1 MQRALADRPIVQA
14 DRARADAAREAL
26 RSESAKR
33 WPWLELQARY
43 RRHDQSSY
51 ANDVTFGLEITLP
64 ILDGNPGP
72 IAAATARESQEQAL
86 GAAHRLQIQHA
97 VRALHAESVR
107 RAHIA
112 DRYAESMAPVLR
124 EHALLVKA
132 ALEGQELDLMA
143 VLAAEDMVTQGGIDY
158 VEARLAERQANIAL
172 ARTLGQYGRSGVEG
186 VE

>member
-1 MQRALADRPIVQA
+1 
-14 DRARADAAREAL
+14 
-26 RSESAKR
+26 
-33 WPWLELQARY
+33 
-43 RRHDQSSY
+43 
-51 ANDVTFGLEITLP
+51 
-64 ILDGNPGP
+64 
-72 IAAATARESQEQAL
+72 
-86 GAAHRLQIQHA
+86 
-97 VRALHAESVR
+97 VR

-172 ARTLGQYGRSGVEG
+172 ARTLGQYGRFGIEG